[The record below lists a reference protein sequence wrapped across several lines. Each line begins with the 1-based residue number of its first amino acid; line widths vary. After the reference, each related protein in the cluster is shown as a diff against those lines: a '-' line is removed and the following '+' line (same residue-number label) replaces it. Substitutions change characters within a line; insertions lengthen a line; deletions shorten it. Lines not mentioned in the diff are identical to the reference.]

1 MTATARLFREVL
13 SDKALTHS
21 SAAEARQI
29 VARAEQAVE
38 HYKTE
43 IAHRAAPA
51 APQQPAVRQAE
62 TQKEQQR

>member
-21 SAAEARQI
+21 SAEEARQI
-29 VARAEQAVE
+29 VERAEQAVV

-43 IAHRAAPA
+43 LAQRPA
-51 APQQPAVRQAE
+51 AGQSPATKPAE
-62 TQKEQQR
+62 SSRVQKG

>member
-13 SDKALTHS
+13 SDRALTHS

-29 VARAEQAVE
+29 VERAEQAVE

-43 IAHRAAPA
+43 IAQRTPSGT
-51 APQQPAVRQAE
+51 QQPVVKQPE
-62 TQKEQQR
+62 PSKEQQR

>member
-29 VARAEQAVE
+29 VERAEQAVIQ
-38 HYKTE
+38 YKTE
-43 IAHRAAPA
+43 IAQRPSGEG
-51 APQQPAVRQAE
+51 PTPFKKTRAVRPFGFSG
-62 TQKEQQR
+62 

>member
-43 IAHRAAPA
+43 IAQRVQP
-51 APQQPAVRQAE
+51 PVQQSSDKQGEAL
-62 TQKEQQR
+62 KGK

>member
-43 IAHRAAPA
+43 IAQRGTSAEQNYTRSAT
-51 APQQPAVRQAE
+51 QQKR
-62 TQKEQQR
+62 